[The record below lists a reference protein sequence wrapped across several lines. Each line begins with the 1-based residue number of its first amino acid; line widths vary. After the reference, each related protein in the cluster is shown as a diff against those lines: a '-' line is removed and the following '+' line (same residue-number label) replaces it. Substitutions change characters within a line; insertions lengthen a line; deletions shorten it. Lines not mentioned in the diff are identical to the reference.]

1 MTVVPWLLA
10 ISMAQQLPTIPP
22 SALPADLLTLCAD
35 CEPRAKHPVRA
46 SAEFATSL
54 AVPYIYNRYISG
66 AEWSKVTF
74 ATIWQN
80 MRSNVVWDDNNFQT
94 NQIGHPLHGAF
105 YFNALRSN
113 GYNFWTS
120 SLAAGAGAYLWEIAA
135 ETYPPSANDLLNT
148 TLGGMVLGEMMWRLS
163 NLVLDNT
170 ATGSGRVWREIA
182 GFVLSPW
189 NGVNRVTDGRSRT
202 VAPNPTE
209 WRPPMAQGFLDVGAR
224 LLGTQGNS
232 IDVVESP
239 ARNPSINFRFVYGRP
254 VADLVGK
261 PFSTFTIGTEL
272 VVGSGRQAL
281 QFLNVEGNLGGSVI
295 REGPTARHVF
305 AVTMNYDYS
314 FLPNSDTLPSAVIF
328 NYGAQSFTAG
338 VHSAF
343 QLWPKWQLTTSLAA
357 QGVALAAVRSDYYNI
372 IDPGESEV
380 DRNYDFGPGVG
391 GRVSAILTRPGK
403 ALFTLNAG
411 SIWIRTL
418 DGSKYNH
425 YITTA
430 SVDARYFILDQ
441 MGVGLSYS
449 YLRRDSEPLDPATAP
464 GPATRLEIPILRLF
478 LSTAIPTW

>member
-1 MTVVPWLLA
+1 MTGVPWLLA
-10 ISMAQQLPTIPP
+10 VAIAQQIPTPPTTTIPGAEL
-22 SALPADLLTLCAD
+22 SQCAD

-46 SAEFATSL
+46 GAEFAISL
-54 AVPYIYNRYISG
+54 AVPYVYNRYGTG
-66 AEWSKVTF
+66 AEWSKVSF
-74 ATIWQN
+74 ATIWKN

-105 YFNALRSN
+105 YYNALRTN
-113 GYNFWTS
+113 GYDFWKS
-120 SLAAGAGAYLWEIAA
+120 SLAAGVGGYLWEVAA
-135 ETYPPSANDLLNT
+135 ETYPPSINDLLNT
-148 TLGGMVLGEMMWRLS
+148 ALGGMVLGEMMWRLS

-189 NGVNRVTDGRSRT
+189 NGFNRLTDGRSRT
-202 VAPNPTE
+202 VAPNPPT
-209 WRPPMAQGFLDVGAR
+209 WRPATAEGFLDVGAR

-232 IDVVESP
+232 LDVDDSP

-261 PFSTFTIGTEL
+261 PFSTFTIGSEL

-281 QFLNVEGNLGGSVI
+281 QFLNVEGNLGGTVL
-295 REGPTARHVF
+295 REGPKTRHVL

-314 FLPNSDTLPSAVIF
+314 FLPNTDTLPSAVYF
-328 NYGAQSFTAG
+328 NYGAQSFTVG
-338 VHSAF
+338 LHSAF
-343 QLWPKWQLTTSLAA
+343 QLSPKWQLNTALSA
-357 QGVALAAVRSDYYNI
+357 QGVALAAVRSDYYNV

-391 GRVSAILTRPGK
+391 GRIRASILRPGK
-403 ALFTLNAG
+403 ARIDLNAG

-418 DGSKYNH
+418 DGSNYNH

-430 SVDARYFILDQ
+430 SLEARYFILSQ
-441 MGVGLSYS
+441 MGVGMSYS

-464 GPATRLEIPILRLF
+464 GPATRLEIPIIRLF
-478 LSTAIPTW
+478 LSTSIPTW